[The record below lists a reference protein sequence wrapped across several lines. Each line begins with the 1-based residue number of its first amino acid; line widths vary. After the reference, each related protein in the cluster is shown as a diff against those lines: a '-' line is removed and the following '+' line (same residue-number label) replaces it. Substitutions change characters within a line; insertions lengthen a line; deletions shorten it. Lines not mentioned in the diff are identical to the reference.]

1 MLASWGTFW
10 PTFACSQPFLN
21 IWLGPIFPPRAT
33 ERYPWEFGET
43 MAETLVSS
51 TSPCYFL
58 SQLFSL
64 LVRSPLPPGC
74 SQRRPEYPL
83 QMKMMFLTSLISRE
97 VREKICI
104 IGRIVSPLFSIFYRI
119 FRPKLS
125 SRLFRPPKRKKTL
138 ATFCRRGKTRG
149 SPLQF
154 FSGVSFFVRRKS
166 ERGNSRAQ
174 FEKMGTSEISDHTR
188 LKCAMAVSTTGLRL
202 ISFSPFFTRSWR
214 RRELS
219 ASGACM
225 LFEVTNNRR
234 FGSLHS
240 IPPPSLLESEFH
252 MHIRFHI
259 FCRGLFGGGK
269 MNSLHC
275 SSYAEL

>member
-1 MLASWGTFW
+1 MLPNDTHGSSGKQW
-10 PTFACSQPFLN
+10 PKLKFHPL
-21 IWLGPIFPPRAT
+21 L
-33 ERYPWEFGET
+33 
-43 MAETLVSS
+43 LVSFSHNFSAYWYAPPYPRLIITPSGIS
-51 TSPCYFL
+51 TPDENDVLDFPHIAGGEGENSHNRSDCFSSLLDFLPHFPAKTFL
-58 SQLFSL
+58 STLSATKAKKNFGN
-64 LVRSPLPPGC
+64 V
-74 SQRRPEYPL
+74 L
-83 QMKMMFLTSLISRE
+83 QE
-97 VREKICI
+97 
-104 IGRIVSPLFSIFYRI
+104 
-119 FRPKLS
+119 
-125 SRLFRPPKRKKTL
+125 
-138 ATFCRRGKTRG
+138 GKTRG
-149 SPLQF
+149 SPLH

-174 FEKMGTSEISDHTR
+174 FGKMGTSEISDHTR

-252 MHIRFHI
+252 MHVRFHI
-259 FCRGLFGGGK
+259 FRRGLFGGGK

>member
-1 MLASWGTFW
+1 MFSTLFEYLIGS
-10 PTFACSQPFLN
+10 N
-21 IWLGPIFPPRAT
+21 FP
-33 ERYPWEFGET
+33 
-43 MAETLVSS
+43 S
-51 TSPCYFL
+51 TCYRTIPMGVRGNNGRNL
-58 SQLFSL
+58 SFIHFSL
-64 LVRSPLPPGC
+64 LVSLTTFQLIGTLPLTPRLLITPSGISTPDENDVLDFPHIAGGEGENLHNRSDCFSSLLDFLPHFPAKTFLSTLSATKAKKNFGNV
-74 SQRRPEYPL
+74 L
-83 QMKMMFLTSLISRE
+83 QE
-97 VREKICI
+97 
-104 IGRIVSPLFSIFYRI
+104 
-119 FRPKLS
+119 
-125 SRLFRPPKRKKTL
+125 
-138 ATFCRRGKTRG
+138 GKTRG
-149 SPLQF
+149 SPLH

-174 FEKMGTSEISDHTR
+174 FGKMGTSEISDHTR

-252 MHIRFHI
+252 MHVRFHI
-259 FCRGLFGGGK
+259 FRRGLFGGGK

>member
-125 SRLFRPPKRKKTL
+125 SRLFRPPKRKKNFGNVLQEGENQRFSFTI
-138 ATFCRRGKTRG
+138 FFG
-149 SPLQF
+149 SFLLCSPKVRAWN
-154 FSGVSFFVRRKS
+154 FSRPIRENGYVGDFRSHSPQMRDGCVNNGVKIDF
-166 ERGNSRAQ
+166 
-174 FEKMGTSEISDHTR
+174 
-188 LKCAMAVSTTGLRL
+188 
-202 ISFSPFFTRSWR
+202 FFT
-214 RRELS
+214 
-219 ASGACM
+219 
-225 LFEVTNNRR
+225 LF
-234 FGSLHS
+234 HS
-240 IPPPSLLESEFH
+240 IVEKERVECEWG
-252 MHIRFHI
+252 MHALRSH
-259 FCRGLFGGGK
+259 
-269 MNSLHC
+269 
-275 SSYAEL
+275 